1 MVEVLG
7 TGDNG
12 VENNAIQE
20 ARSFLGTLVAGLE
33 DVGLYI
39 MRWFYRALW
48 TLVTWMEARPEYAIM
63 MVVNLL
69 ILFA

>member
-12 VENNAIQE
+12 VENNALQE
-20 ARSFLGTLVAGLE
+20 ARSFLGTIVAGLE
-33 DVGLYI
+33 EIGLYL

-48 TLVTWMEARPEYAIM
+48 TLAVWMETHPEYALM
-63 MVVNLL
+63 MAVNLA

>member
-12 VENNAIQE
+12 VENNVIQE

-48 TLVTWMEARPEYAIM
+48 TLATWMETHPEYAAM

-69 ILFA
+69 ILYA